1 LRLPAGRSAVAE
13 QGLARGPFSGDS
25 QRGIE
30 PCSPPGALARSPGRR
45 ALAYLAVFAVAAVGA
60 GLVRTVTTTYLPL
73 LLAEIREAPGLIG
86 LVMMV
91 NSAAGFAVPL
101 LVGRWSDRR
110 HTPRHGRRPFLVGGS
125 LLSACGLA
133 AAALGHGTSFLV
145 LALAGTVAYVGVNVV
160 TTAHRALVHDC
171 FEGRHYARGNAAQEV
186 AMLSG
191 GLLGL
196 AVGGLLTLL
205 APWAPFVLAAV
216 GMPLLAWPTVRW
228 LPITTPGRAQR
239 RASPSARFYLAAL
252 VRPGVRALLAA
263 EVLWVMGYAALPVF
277 FVLYARRVLGL
288 EAGAASLWLAAFA
301 VGAGAVMA
309 ASGLVRRPRLHKPL
323 LAFGV
328 VLMGTGFLAAA
339 ASTSLVYVSFA
350 CASAAAG
357 FGLVSTLGFSL
368 FAALIPR
375 GEAGGYTAL
384 YYSLRAV
391 ASALAVPVAGL
402 AIAVSGSYRSLFL
415 LGGVATLAAL
425 VPLSFSPSPETGA
438 RLTRSLV

>member
-1 LRLPAGRSAVAE
+1 VIATAPPAPAAEGVSPELGRAVGPELPRLLDVVPRSLRRDG
-13 QGLARGPFSGDS
+13 
-25 QRGIE
+25 
-30 PCSPPGALARSPGRR
+30 
-45 ALAYLAVFAVAAVGA
+45 LAYLAVFAAAAVGA

-110 HTPRHGRRPFLVGGS
+110 HTARRGRRPFLLGGA
-125 LLSACGLA
+125 LLAASGLA
-133 AAALGHGTSFLV
+133 AVALGHGTSFLV
-145 LALAGTVAYVGVNVV
+145 LTLAGTVAYVGVNVV

-171 FEGRHYARGNAAQEV
+171 FEGGRYARGNGAQEV
-186 AMLSG
+186 AMLIG

-196 AVGGLLTLL
+196 AVGGLLTTL

-216 GMPLLAWPTVRW
+216 AMPLLAWPTVRW
-228 LPITTPGRAQR
+228 LPVTVPRGRR
-239 RASPSARFYLAAL
+239 GGASPPLRFYTAAL

-263 EVLWVMGYAALPVF
+263 EVLWVTGYAALPVF
-277 FVLYARRVLGL
+277 FILYAQRVLGL
-288 EAGAASLWLAAFA
+288 DTARASLWLAAFA
-301 VGAGAVMA
+301 VVAGVVMA
-309 ASGLVRRPRLHKPL
+309 VAGLVQRPRLHKPF
-323 LAFGV
+323 LALGV
-328 VLMGTGFLAAA
+328 LLMGTGFLAAGVF
-339 ASTSLVYVSFA
+339 TSLMWVSVA
-350 CASAAAG
+350 CASAAVG

-384 YYSLRAV
+384 YYSLRAA

-402 AIAVSGSYRSLFL
+402 AIVASGSYRSLFL
-415 LGGVATLAAL
+415 LGGAATLAAL
-425 VPLSFSPSPETGA
+425 VPLALAPSPEEGA
-438 RLTRSLV
+438 RLTRALP